1 MTHTITRHTKISY
14 LKSVVRIAGYAA
26 ILVDLRIAVVVLIA
40 SEFVGIL
47 EEYVL

>member
-1 MTHTITRHTKISY
+1 

-26 ILVDLRIAVVVLIA
+26 ILIDLKVAVIILVA